1 MHRILPIRL
10 QRQRPAWQI
19 FSAVQFQ
26 RGNRRRRRQG
36 MAGIGIAV
44 EEFDARASARHDGII
59 NLVPDRNRPHGHG
72 GVRQPLGH
80 GHDIG
85 HHAQALR
92 TEIGAEATKTRDDL
106 IKNQQNA
113 MLGADIA
120 EPLEVA
126 HGRHQHA
133 G

>member
-10 QRQRPAWQI
+10 QRQRPARQI
-19 FSAVQFQ
+19 LSAVQFQ

-44 EEFDARASARHDGII
+44 EEFDARARAGHDGII
-59 NLVPDRNRPHGHG
+59 DVIPDRNRPHGHG
-72 GVRQPLGH
+72 GIGQSLGH
-80 GHDIG
+80 GHDIR
-85 HHAQALR
+85 HHTQALR
-92 TEIGAEATKTRDDL
+92 TEIGAKPTKTRDDL

-120 EPLEVA
+120 EALQVT
-126 HGRHQHA
+126 HRRHQHA